1 MTAYY
6 MIVDENGYISGFGT
20 NGSDNVTSITEEEF
34 DSLSAMIR
42 NRPLAPE
49 GYAYV
54 LRNDPMEWVLIELPP
69 EPSDEPIDEKEA
81 FEILIG
87 GAE

>member
-54 LRNDPMEWVLIELPP
+54 LRNDPREWGLVEVPPQP
-69 EPSDEPIDEKEA
+69 EPDPDPEEA
-81 FEILIG
+81 LAILLG
-87 GAE
+87 EEEA